1 MAVVD
6 TPVTVQGIRSAF
18 FEKLRATPNHY
29 ERLATRLPSTSGK
42 ETYAFLGATPQMR
55 IWAGGRVAKGLNSE
69 SYDVVNEKY
78 EATLEVDRNEWE
90 DQQFPSIS
98 VRVNELAVAAA
109 THKDYLIAQL
119 LINGATSGFHS
130 YDGVPFFGP
139 THEFG
144 SSGAQDNDLTGAITD
159 KDDPNTTEF
168 RTAFKLA
175 LAALLAFKDDR
186 GMPQNLTSTG
196 LVAVVPPSM
205 FITALEAL
213 SATVLASTT
222 NVLAGAGDVI
232 CFPWLTDTDTWY
244 LLKTDGVV
252 RPFIFQDRIPVELTA
267 LMEDSETGFLRDIFL
282 FGVRARYK
290 MTYGNWAHALRYVF
304 TTA

>member
-1 MAVVD
+1 MAVVN
-6 TPVTVQGIRSAF
+6 TPNIVKGVKSDF
-18 FEKLRATPNHY
+18 FARLDATPNHY
-29 ERLATRLPSTSGK
+29 ERLATRLASTAARES
-42 ETYAFLGATPQMR
+42 YAFLGATPIMR
-55 IWAGGRVAKGLNSE
+55 AWGSGRVAKGLNSE
-69 SYDVVNEKY
+69 SYDVVNERY
-78 EATLEVDRNEWE
+78 EATLEVDRCEFE
-90 DQQFPSIS
+90 DDQTSQIQL
-98 VRVNELAVAAA
+98 RVNELAVAVGS
-109 THKDYLIAQL
+109 HKDYLISQL

-130 YDGVPFFGP
+130 YDGVPFFGA
-139 THEFG
+139 THEWG
-144 SSGAQDNDLTGAITD
+144 ESGAQDNDLTAAIVD
-159 KDDPNTTEF
+159 KDDPTTPEF

-175 LAALLAFKDDR
+175 LAALLGFKDDR

-232 CFPWLTDTDTWY
+232 CFPWLTATDTWY

-267 LMEDSETGFLRDIFL
+267 LTEDSESGFLRDIFL